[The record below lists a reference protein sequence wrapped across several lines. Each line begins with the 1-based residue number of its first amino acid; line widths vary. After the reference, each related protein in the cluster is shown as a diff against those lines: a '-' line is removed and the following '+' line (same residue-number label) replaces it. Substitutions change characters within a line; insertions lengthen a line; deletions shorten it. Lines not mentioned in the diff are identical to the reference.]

1 MCFKVFSSLDYTISL
16 VFYLKRVMS
25 LGHIPV
31 IVRKGTDWLKRWVDN
46 QHDIYVEKCI
56 PDKARQR

>member
-1 MCFKVFSSLDYTISL
+1 MCFKVFNSLNQMILL

-31 IVRKGTDWLKRWVDN
+31 IVRKGTDWLKKLFDN

-56 PDKARQR
+56 PVARQH